1 MMARHN
7 SDGVRTYYLI
17 AQNEDS
23 RKRVI
28 ALAKTYFAV
37 LSRKQEISEKE
48 YNMLTEDEKWFYQ
61 KDLTSKKQPTKIG
74 FVSCFLLFS
83 FTSCFIF
90 YKNKFSTNN

>member
-48 YNMLTEDEKWFYQ
+48 YNMLTEDEK
-61 KDLTSKKQPTKIG
+61 
-74 FVSCFLLFS
+74 
-83 FTSCFIF
+83 
-90 YKNKFSTNN
+90 